1 MNGKTSGTPRRFAPT
16 LLLALPFL
24 VALLPDAVGLTRAID
39 VTAYVNADSR
49 KATPMFDIRHRLAV
63 LSAAWL
69 LTAFASSAAAQEPP
83 SAPDPAHPPTTQ
95 SNVPGGSDDAEPVLA
110 EPDFRVLN
118 LPSTLRL
125 PRHGSSFQLTHRFNG
140 NLRQGSFSEN
150 SSNLFGLDQG
160 AAVGFEYRFG
170 VARHL
175 QAAIYRTAID
185 KTFQFYGK
193 YDAVRQ
199 GGAAPV
205 SLSAHVSVEGAD
217 NFQEHYAPAVGAV
230 VSRMVADRL
239 AVYATPVWVHNT
251 AARLNVDRDTV
262 FVGVGGRV
270 RVGGTVYLVG
280 EVVPRVS
287 GYRPDKAAY
296 GFAIEKRAGGHLFQ
310 LNVNNGQGTTFGQLA
325 RGGFS
330 DSLYLGFNLAR
341 KFF

>member
-1 MNGKTSGTPRRFAPT
+1 MFVVPRWF
-16 LLLALPFL
+16 
-24 VALLPDAVGLTRAID
+24 
-39 VTAYVNADSR
+39 
-49 KATPMFDIRHRLAV
+49 V
-63 LSAAWL
+63 LSAAALVW
-69 LTAFASSAAAQEPP
+69 ASTAAAQEVPAAPAP
-83 SAPDPAHPPTTQ
+83 SRIQPAAPA
-95 SNVPGGSDDAEPVLA
+95 DDDVEVVLA

-125 PRHGSSFQLTHRFNG
+125 PRHGSGFQLTHRFNG
-140 NLRQGSFSEN
+140 NLRQGSFN
-150 SSNLFGLDQG
+150 RHASNLFGLDQG

-170 VARHL
+170 VVRHV
-175 QAAIYRTAID
+175 QAAVYRTAID

-199 GGAAPV
+199 NDSIPV
-205 SLSAHVSVEGAD
+205 SLSAIVSVEGAD
-217 NFQEHYAPAVGAV
+217 NFQERYAPAVGVV
-230 VSRMVADRL
+230 VSRLAADRL

-251 AARLNVDRDTV
+251 AGILDSDLDTF
-262 FVGVGGRV
+262 FVGIGGRL
-270 RVGGTVYLVG
+270 RVSASVYLVG
-280 EVVPRVS
+280 EVAPRVS

-310 LNVNNGQGTTFGQLA
+310 LNFSNGQGTTFAQVA

>member
-1 MNGKTSGTPRRFAPT
+1 MIVIT
-16 LLLALPFL
+16 
-24 VALLPDAVGLTRAID
+24 
-39 VTAYVNADSR
+39 
-49 KATPMFDIRHRLAV
+49 HRSIV
-63 LSAAWL
+63 LSAAAL
-69 LTAFASSAAAQEPP
+69 LIGLTSAAAAQEAQSPP
-83 SAPDPAHPPTTQ
+83 APPRSQAAIQ
-95 SNVPGGSDDAEPVLA
+95 SNAQADDTDDAELVLA

-125 PRHGSSFQLTHRFNG
+125 PVHASSFQMTHRFNG
-140 NLRQGSFSEN
+140 NLRQGDFN
-150 SSNLFGLDQG
+150 DKAGNLFGLDQG

-170 VARHL
+170 IARHV
-175 QAAIYRTAID
+175 QAAVYRTAID

-199 GGAAPV
+199 GGAVPV
-205 SLSAHVSVEGAD
+205 SLSALFSVEGAD
-217 NFQEHYAPAVGAV
+217 NFQERYSPALGVAI
-230 VSRMVADRL
+230 SRMVADRL

-251 AARLNVDRDTV
+251 AAILNIDRDT
-262 FVGVGGRV
+262 FFIGIGGRV
-270 RVGGTVYLVG
+270 RVSSTVYLVG
-280 EVVPRVS
+280 ELVPRAS

-296 GFAIEKRAGGHLFQ
+296 GFAIEKRAGGHVFQ

>member
-1 MNGKTSGTPRRFAPT
+1 MSVITHPLIVFSA
-16 LLLALPFL
+16 A
-24 VALLPDAVGLTRAID
+24 ALLSVLPSAV
-39 VTAYVNADSR
+39 
-49 KATPMFDIRHRLAV
+49 
-63 LSAAWL
+63 
-69 LTAFASSAAAQEPP
+69 AAQEPQSTP
-83 SAPDPAHPPTTQ
+83 ELSRSEPAIPP
-95 SNVPGGSDDAEPVLA
+95 GAAAASDDAELVLA

-125 PRHGSSFQLTHRFNG
+125 PRHGSSFQMTHRFNG
-140 NLRQGSFSEN
+140 NLRQGSFDEN
-150 SSNLFGLDQG
+150 SGNLFGLDQG
-160 AAVGFEYRFG
+160 AAVGFEFRFA

-175 QAAIYRTAID
+175 QAAAYRTAID

-205 SLSAHVSVEGAD
+205 SLSALVSVEGGD
-217 NFQEHYAPAVGAV
+217 NFQEHYAPALGAV
-230 VSRMVADRL
+230 VSRLVADRL
-239 AVYATPVWVHNT
+239 AIYATPVWVHNT
-251 AARLNVDRDTV
+251 AALQDLDRDTF

-270 RVGGTVYLVG
+270 RVSATVYLVG

-287 GYRPDKAAY
+287 GYRPDKPAY

>member
-1 MNGKTSGTPRRFAPT
+1 MSVITRRSIVFTA
-16 LLLALPFL
+16 A
-24 VALLPDAVGLTRAID
+24 ALLTVFT
-39 VTAYVNADSR
+39 
-49 KATPMFDIRHRLAV
+49 
-63 LSAAWL
+63 
-69 LTAFASSAAAQEPP
+69 SAAAQEAQSTPEP
-83 SAPDPAHPPTTQ
+83 SRGQLAVPSDATTAD
-95 SNVPGGSDDAEPVLA
+95 NDDAELVLA

-125 PRHGSSFQLTHRFNG
+125 PRHGSAFQLTHRFNG
-140 NLRQGSFSEN
+140 NLRQGSFTEN
-150 SSNLFGLDQG
+150 ASNLFGLDQG

-175 QAAIYRTAID
+175 QAVAYRTAID

-199 GGAAPV
+199 TDSVPV
-205 SLSAHVSVEGAD
+205 SLSALVSVEGAD
-217 NFQEHYAPAVGAV
+217 NFQEHYSPAFGVT

-251 AARLNVDRDTV
+251 AGILNIDRDTF
-262 FVGVGGRV
+262 FVGLGGRV
-270 RVGGTVYLVG
+270 RVSATVYLVG
-280 EVVPRVS
+280 EVAPRAS

-296 GFAIEKRAGGHLFQ
+296 GLAVEKRAGGHLFQ